1 MVLSHQG
8 KELLIVD
15 FLLSADLKLLMV
27 LFNIKAI
34 PGRSWK
40 GAEGGANGASG
51 QQGRHGAPQTS
62 QLRRRYY
69 HSH

>member
-27 LFNIKAI
+27 LFNIKTI

-51 QQGRHGAPQTS
+51 QQG
-62 QLRRRYY
+62 
-69 HSH
+69 